1 MDWQRLTEI
10 TRALERRKMRGRTRR
25 MFNRV
30 IDGLQNG
37 NMNASA
43 GLTRAICDLPDADMQ
58 LMELASEL
66 EKLPGK

>member
-10 TRALERRKMRGRTRR
+10 TRALERKKMSDRTKR
-25 MFNRV
+25 MFNQV
-30 IDGLQNG
+30 IDGLQDG
-37 NMNASA
+37 NMHASA

-58 LMELASEL
+58 LMQLASEL